1 MTMAINVFRCL
12 DQHNTNSIQ
21 LLFVYIESVVTI
33 PVHNYIYNNI
43 SKVGDDRGFLQTRQN
58 KVCRHHGLFEAMNS
72 DIIGSQ
78 H

>member
-43 SKVGDDRGFLQTRQN
+43 SKVGDDRGFL
-58 KVCRHHGLFEAMNS
+58 
-72 DIIGSQ
+72 
-78 H
+78 